1 MLCKAC
7 GQRPAK
13 IHYTEIVNNSMVS
26 VDLCVEC
33 AEERGIDVQKQGGYG
48 LGDLVAGL
56 IDTTAETE
64 GERIGKVRCPSC
76 GYDYSDFKKV
86 GRFGCPACYEAFE
99 TQLRPLLRQLH
110 GGIQH
115 QGKRP
120 RGIEAKALL
129 RRELKDLKIDLS
141 RAVEQED
148 YERAAEIRDH
158 IRDLEGKVKEEKE
171 K

>member
-1 MLCKAC
+1 MCKAC

-26 VDLCVEC
+26 VDLCLEC
-33 AEERGIDVQKQGGYG
+33 AEERGLDVQKPGNVG

-56 IDTTAETE
+56 IDKTAETE

-76 GYDYSDFKKV
+76 GYDYSEFKKV
-86 GRFGCPACYEAFE
+86 GRLGCPACYEAFGV
-99 TQLRPLLRQLH
+99 QLRPLLRQLH

-120 RGIEAKALL
+120 QGAEARAMV
-129 RRELKDLKIDLS
+129 RRELRELRADLS

-148 YERAAEIRDH
+148 YEQAAQIRDR
-158 IRDLEGKVKEEKE
+158 IRELENQFEKE
-171 K
+171 S